1 MLSERGRRALLDMLE
16 NASAAQDFVQGLTVE
31 AFTADRRTLYAV
43 IRCLEIIS
51 EASRRVDV
59 ATVERHPHVPWRQM
73 ADAGNVYRHRYD
85 NISARL
91 VWRTVMDRL
100 PDVIAVCQAELT
112 SG

>member
-16 NASAAQDFVQGLTVE
+16 NATAAQDFVQGLTVE

-43 IRCLEIIS
+43 IRCPEIIS

-59 ATVERHPHVPWRQM
+59 VTVERHPRVPWRQM

-91 VWRTVMDRL
+91 VWRTVLDRL

>member
-1 MLSERGRRALLDMLE
+1 MLE
-16 NASAAQDFVQGLTVE
+16 KATAAQDFVQGLTFE
-31 AFTADRRTLYAV
+31 ALAADRRTLYAV
-43 IRCLEIIS
+43 IRCLEIVS
-51 EASRRVDV
+51 EASRRVDA
-59 ATVERHPHVPWRQM
+59 ATVDRHPHVPWRQM

-91 VWRTVMDRL
+91 VWQTVLDCL